1 MADIEEYVE
10 DYEVC
15 TFCGKRIKGVVDWN
29 NNGDPYCQG
38 CIADEE
44 ATKTDH
50 AYEMY
55 RDRRD
60 FPEYYEKEIAQ
71 RRYGESN
78 IHKN

>member
-1 MADIEEYVE
+1 MDIEEYVE

-50 AYEMY
+50 AYERY
-55 RDRRD
+55 RDM
-60 FPEYYEKEIAQ
+60 ELWQKEIPM